1 MEEVSAPKSLKQ
13 TALPQET
20 PSATVYPDWPANMQA
35 YFAGASTRPA
45 SFTAPDSSAPAPYH
59 CGSQQSNFGTP
70 VPYSFIHPQG
80 GLYSHPNIP
89 VTAPSIRTRTER
101 KVLTENYQS
110 SINDLKGSSGNSKM
124 VNMKS
129 GESGLVALGLKTGSI
144 SQRAESE
151 RECSSNTSDEDMT
164 EKGTSNRRS
173 SDQMLAVGKNAR
185 KCATQDIG
193 SGIEPSFSERG
204 QAASSIP
211 AFKPG
216 NPEFDLHRASPAGAL
231 LNTRPYASGVS
242 QPVTPVTMVGCE
254 GVVSGQWILD
264 EHELKRQRRMQSN
277 RESARRSRLKKQAEG
292 EDLQT
297 KVKKL
302 NNENNTLKTE
312 LLRLAEECQNIEM
325 ENSSIMVDLKELY
338 GEELTSIL
346 ENDQVEDGHSG
357 VLNPDRLDSGEGENK
372 IRDCSGGS
380 NSVSDGYQ
388 CQETSKQMLTEY
400 CASGDATG
408 FAGVAE

>member
-1 MEEVSAPKSLKQ
+1 
-13 TALPQET
+13 
-20 PSATVYPDWPANMQA
+20 
-35 YFAGASTRPA
+35 
-45 SFTAPDSSAPAPYH
+45 
-59 CGSQQSNFGTP
+59 
-70 VPYSFIHPQG
+70 
-80 GLYSHPNIP
+80 
-89 VTAPSIRTRTER
+89 
-101 KVLTENYQS
+101 
-110 SINDLKGSSGNSKM
+110 M
-124 VNMKS
+124 VDMKCA
-129 GESGLVALGLKTGSI
+129 ESELVALGLKTGSI
-144 SQRAESE
+144 SQCAESE
-151 RECSSNTSDEDMT
+151 RECSSNTSDEDMI
-164 EKGTSNRRS
+164 EKSTSNRRS

-193 SGIEPSFSERG
+193 SGIEPSFSARG

-216 NPEFDLHRASPAGAL
+216 
-231 LNTRPYASGVS
+231 NTRPYASGVS
-242 QPVTPVTMVGCE
+242 QPVTPVTMVGSE

-264 EHELKRQRRMQSN
+264 EHELKRQKRMQSN
-277 RESARRSRLKKQAEG
+277 RESARRSRLKKQAECA
-292 EDLQT
+292 DLQT

-325 ENSSIMVDLKELY
+325 ENSSIKVDLKELY

-357 VLNPDRLDSGEGENK
+357 VLNPERLDSGEGENK

-388 CQETSKQMLTEY
+388 CHRDVE
-400 CASGDATG
+400 ADAN
-408 FAGVAE
+408 